1 MLLNKPRA
9 MEIMDKYQL
18 DGLLAVNQINIYY
31 LTDYWGPLMRMRR
44 TFFNYAVL
52 PRDENAP
59 AALVAT
65 AVELTRFHET
75 PNATWVPNIC
85 AYTHPL
91 YYDRRD
97 FDPDTEEPE
106 AVQDGIKWP
115 VKPGELPPSDQEYLK
130 FVDRFR
136 GTYSVN
142 AAYALKKALK
152 DAGLAN
158 ATVGT
163 DDPRVIGWMNEMGL
177 PNLKGREATTI
188 FREIRMIKSDAELA
202 LLRKAATI
210 NENAVNTCIA
220 SLRVGLPQPELEL
233 IYNVEIAKQGG
244 KAVYMSCGHLG
255 KRKGVVQKDQLITF
269 DGLCEYQHYHGDM
282 GRFAICGTPTPEML
296 KRAEAVKFGC
306 QVAYDMIKPGL
317 KGKDLTNTVL
327 EAVRKKGFTG
337 FFICTPHSVGLEHT
351 DHPLPIGPML
361 PGSQGEFVFQE
372 NMVFTMDMP
381 YYEVGWGNLHLE
393 DTVRVTKTGI
403 EPFNSCDVS
412 LRIIPPEGLTPG
424 GLPNAAE

>member
-9 MEIMDKYQL
+9 YEIMDKHKL
-18 DGLLAVNQINIYY
+18 DGLVAVNQINIYY

-52 PRDENAP
+52 PRKEDAP

-65 AVELTRFHET
+65 AVELLRFHET

-97 FDPDTEEPE
+97 FDPDVEEPE
-106 AVQDGIKWP
+106 AVQEGMRWP
-115 VKPGELPPSDQEYLK
+115 VKPGDQGPAERDYLAFAQK
-130 FVDRFR
+130 FT
-136 GTYSVN
+136 GTFSVN
-142 AAYALKKALK
+142 ATYALKKAIK
-152 DAGLAN
+152 DAGLEN

-163 DDPRVIGWMNEMGL
+163 DDPRVITWLNEMGL
-177 PNLKGREATTI
+177 PNLKGKEATTI
-188 FREIRMIKSDAELA
+188 FREIRMMKSEPELA
-202 LLRKAATI
+202 LLRKASAM
-210 NENAVNTCIA
+210 NEIAVNKCIS
-220 SLRVGLPQPELEL
+220 SLHVGLPQTELEL

-244 KAVYMSCGHLG
+244 KAVYMSNGHMG
-255 KRKGVVQKDQLITF
+255 KRKGIIQKDHLITF
-269 DGLCEYQHYHGDM
+269 DGLCEYQHYHGDI
-282 GRFAICGTPTPEML
+282 GRFAICGTPTDEML

-306 QVAYDMIKPGL
+306 DVAYDMIKPGL
-317 KGKDLTNTVL
+317 KGKDLTKAVL
-327 EAVRKKGFTG
+327 DAVKAKGFEG

-351 DHPLPIGPML
+351 DHPLPIGPMM
-361 PGSQGEFVFQE
+361 PGSQGEFEFRE
-372 NMVFTMDMP
+372 NMVFTLDMP

-403 EPFNSCDVS
+403 EAFNSLDVS
-412 LRIIPPEGLTPG
+412 LRIIPPEGFPK
-424 GLPNAAE
+424 AAQ